1 MRLRRERK
9 ELCYNLKASCK
20 MEPDCDT
27 WSWKVW
33 ERCRD
38 WSCVLPTTGSESFSS
53 FRAAKR
59 LLSLRPKKL
68 ILKILRQKTNT
79 QSDPMII
86 SFSAKSLPSLPAK
99 HSLLSVQPDDWYPHP
114 SQSLC
119 SQNNTRKQNTTQL
132 TGHLQSTSIM
142 YCFLEQKATNSF
154 ASLYLVTKPKEL
166 KATGNRSRK
175 YSCFNMFAVI

>member
-38 WSCVLPTTGSESFSS
+38 WSCVLPATGSGSFSS
-53 FRAAKR
+53 FKAARR

-86 SFSAKSLPSLPAK
+86 SFSAKRLQLHTNHCLSNQMTGTLIPAK
-99 HSLLSVQPDDWYPHP
+99 ISAANIILGSKLSVGKLH
-114 SQSLC
+114 
-119 SQNNTRKQNTTQL
+119 
-132 TGHLQSTSIM
+132 I
-142 YCFLEQKATNSF
+142 
-154 ASLYLVTKPKEL
+154 
-166 KATGNRSRK
+166 
-175 YSCFNMFAVI
+175 